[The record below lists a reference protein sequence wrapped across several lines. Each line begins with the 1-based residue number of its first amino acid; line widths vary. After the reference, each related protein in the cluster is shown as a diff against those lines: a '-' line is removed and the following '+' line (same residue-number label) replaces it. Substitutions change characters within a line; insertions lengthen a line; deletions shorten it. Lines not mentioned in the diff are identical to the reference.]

1 MLFSK
6 ACWCRGMLNNYKI
19 HFYRGVFQEMS
30 LYLRASIVKSILSM
44 NTITIDN
51 KLYKEAMQYA
61 DNKRMSISGLFE
73 LAVRKFMEHNPVRT
87 KESVLDSAEYKRALD
102 YMDELMA
109 GEQIVSVPSDEDG
122 RGARTEKYMR

>member
-1 MLFSK
+1 
-6 ACWCRGMLNNYKI
+6 
-19 HFYRGVFQEMS
+19 
-30 LYLRASIVKSILSM
+30 M

-51 KLYKEAMQYA
+51 KLYNEAMQYA

-73 LAVRKFMEHNPVRT
+73 FAVRKFMEHNPVRT

-109 GEQIVSVPSDEDG
+109 GEQIVPVPSDEDG
-122 RGARTEKYMR
+122 RDARTEKYM